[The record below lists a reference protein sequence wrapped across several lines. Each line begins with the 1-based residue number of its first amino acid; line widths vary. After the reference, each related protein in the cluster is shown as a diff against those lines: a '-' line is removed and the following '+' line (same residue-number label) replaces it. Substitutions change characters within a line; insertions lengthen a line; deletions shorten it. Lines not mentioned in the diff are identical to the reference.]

1 VQIKKENRQ
10 ILLWMFFF
18 GVAMAYLESAVVVYL
33 RQIYYPDGFHFP
45 IIIIPQKM
53 ALIEIGRE
61 MATLVMLLAVA
72 FIAGKTRW
80 TRFAYFMLSF
90 GIWDIWYYV
99 WLKVFL
105 DWPASFF
112 TWDLLFLIPAP
123 WVGPVLA
130 PVIVSVSLIVGALVI
145 LFVEDSGSR
154 FQLKKW
160 EWLPFLMIPVLIF
173 ISFILDAPLVV
184 RQQSPEFYHWELLA
198 MAEILGVIVFFN
210 VWNRFRKEEM
220 AGKQ

>member
-1 VQIKKENRQ
+1 MQIKKENRQ